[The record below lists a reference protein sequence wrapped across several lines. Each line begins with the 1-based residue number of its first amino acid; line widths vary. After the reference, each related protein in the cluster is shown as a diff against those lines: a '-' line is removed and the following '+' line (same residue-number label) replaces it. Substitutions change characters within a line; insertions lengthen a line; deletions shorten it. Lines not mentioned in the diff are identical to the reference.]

1 MSMYALYAW
10 ARYDYADSAHMGR
23 EASPLCNDKP
33 QGGNMDEKHDSKIKK
48 TSCVGSTHKFAGST
62 HKFAGSRM

>member
-48 TSCVGSTHKFAGST
+48 TPRFGFTHRFAVSRI
-62 HKFAGSRM
+62 KFAGSRM